1 MYRNLWEYVA
11 ALERAGELVRV
22 AAEVDPVLE
31 IAELTDRES
40 KRPGGGRA
48 LLFERTGTSFPV
60 LTNMMGSDRR
70 IALALGVESLDD
82 LTRRIESLFSELTA
96 PKTSLSD
103 KLRMLPL
110 LERMSRWLPRNRR
123 GRGACQQVVRTGD
136 EVRLSEL
143 PVLKCWPFDGGR
155 FVTFPLVHTVD
166 PESGVRNV
174 GMYRMQVFSER
185 STGMHWH
192 VHKTGEKHYR
202 AYRRLGRRMPVAV
215 CLGGDPAYAY
225 AATAPMP
232 DDLDEYLLA
241 GFLRGRPVELV
252 RCLTCDLRVPADCD
266 FVIEGYVDPSEEKAV
281 EGPFGDHTGFYS
293 LEDLYPVFHVTAIT
307 RRRDAVYPATI
318 VGVPPQED
326 AYIAKATERIF
337 LAPIRRAMLPEADDL
352 WMPWQ
357 GVAHNIAVAN
367 IRTAYPGQG
376 LKTASSLW
384 GAGQMMF
391 NKFLLVVSTPD
402 DVRQA
407 GVLASLLRRVRLPEC
422 SAKTQNT
429 TRVDDTPRRQKIT
442 GLHTIP

>member
-166 PESGVRNV
+166 LESGVRNV

-192 VHKTGEKHYR
+192 VHKTGERHYR

-215 CLGGDPAYAY
+215 CLGGDPVYAY

-232 DDLDEYLLA
+232 DGASPPPRCRLSCYDRGGSPSGGRLHSEGDRADFSGADPPGDVARGGRSVDALA
-241 GFLRGRPVELV
+241 RRGP
-252 RCLTCDLRVPADCD
+252 
-266 FVIEGYVDPSEEKAV
+266 
-281 EGPFGDHTGFYS
+281 
-293 LEDLYPVFHVTAIT
+293 
-307 RRRDAVYPATI
+307 
-318 VGVPPQED
+318 
-326 AYIAKATERIF
+326 
-337 LAPIRRAMLPEADDL
+337 
-352 WMPWQ
+352 
-357 GVAHNIAVAN
+357 
-367 IRTAYPGQG
+367 
-376 LKTASSLW
+376 
-384 GAGQMMF
+384 
-391 NKFLLVVSTPD
+391 
-402 DVRQA
+402 
-407 GVLASLLRRVRLPEC
+407 
-422 SAKTQNT
+422 
-429 TRVDDTPRRQKIT
+429 
-442 GLHTIP
+442 